1 MMHFS
6 QKTIHYTDYFFQK
19 LCDEQF
25 GINRGIY
32 NTIDHW
38 FYTKGL
44 ENIVKRRKEIVAFLE
59 HIAANYHH
67 QEQTRIKFG
76 SGKLTERLNE
86 YWSKHDRLEHYI
98 NQYY

>member
-1 MMHFS
+1 MHFS
-6 QKTIHYTDYFFQK
+6 HKTIHYTDYFFQK
-19 LCDEQF
+19 LCNEQF

-38 FYTKGL
+38 FYTKGVR
-44 ENIVKRRKEIVAFLE
+44 NIMNRRKEILAFLE
-59 HIAANYHH
+59 HIAVDFHH

-86 YWSKHDRLEHYI
+86 YWSESDRSYEHVY
-98 NQYY
+98 